1 MATTNLA
8 AEETAVLRAR
18 EQSGA
23 RRTRAKL
30 WDAIATG
37 TLWTA
42 AGIVVFTFL
51 YILWTAITKGLPALG
66 LPHFLTSG
74 LNSVGIAPQIFYTYY
89 LLILSLILIIPL
101 GLGAAIYIVEY
112 AKQGP
117 LLNVLRFATETMT
130 SIPSILVGF
139 LGVLLFVTHFGTG
152 TFMGPTPAA
161 GALALTVLNLAWMLR
176 TAEDALRAVPRD
188 LREASMALGAT
199 RLRTVT
205 RAVLPAAIPG
215 IVTGILIVAG
225 RIIAESAVL
234 LYTTTPPG
242 GNGNNWFSLNPF
254 QPGGETLAVH
264 AYNLFSEP
272 GGIPN
277 AAELR
282 LGTALVLIVSVLAFN
297 VTARVIGAVVNRR
310 FTGR

>member
-1 MATTNLA
+1 MATTRLA
-8 AEETAVLRAR
+8 AEKTVVLRAR

-30 WDAIATG
+30 WDNIATG
-37 TLWTA
+37 ALWTA
-42 AGIVVFTFL
+42 AGIVVFVFL
-51 YILWTAITKGLPALG
+51 YILWTALVNGLPALG

-74 LNSVGIAPQIFYTYY
+74 LVQDGIAPQIFYTYY
-89 LLILSLILIIPL
+89 ILFLTLILTVPI
-101 GLGAAIYIVEY
+101 GVGAAIYIVEY
-112 AKQGP
+112 ARPSP

-139 LGVLLFVTHFGTG
+139 LGVLLFVTHFGSG
-152 TFMGPTPAA
+152 TFMGLTPAA
-161 GALALTVLNLAWMLR
+161 GALTLAVLNLPWMLR

-188 LREASMALGAT
+188 LREASAALGAT
-199 RLRTVT
+199 RFRTVA

-215 IVTGILIVAG
+215 VVTGILIVAG
-225 RIIAESAVL
+225 RIIAESAAL
-234 LYTTTPPG
+234 LFTTTPPG
-242 GNGNNWFSLNPF
+242 GNGSNWFSLNPF

-282 LGTALVLIVSVLAFN
+282 LGTALVLIAGVLAFN
-297 VTARVIGAVVNRR
+297 IAARVIGALVNRR
-310 FTGR
+310 FAGR